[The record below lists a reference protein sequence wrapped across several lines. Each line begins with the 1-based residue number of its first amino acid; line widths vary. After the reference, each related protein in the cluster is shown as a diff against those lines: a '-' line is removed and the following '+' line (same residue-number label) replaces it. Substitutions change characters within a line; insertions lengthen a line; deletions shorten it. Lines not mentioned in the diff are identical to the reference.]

1 MNRVGHCLTFEPRGS
16 ALCAALLV
24 FPQGVLPRRRFIERQ
39 TADKET
45 DMRKVLLALMLVALA
60 IGGVSRMRAALAQGG
75 KDYCCECMD
84 GSKATVH
91 ADSFATA
98 SSECSVACAGSDS
111 IRKVT
116 EGKCS

>member
-1 MNRVGHCLTFEPRGS
+1 
-16 ALCAALLV
+16 
-24 FPQGVLPRRRFIERQ
+24 
-39 TADKET
+39 
-45 DMRKVLLALMLVALA
+45 MRKVLLALMLVALA

-98 SSECSVACAGSDS
+98 SSECSVTCAGSDS